1 MPQAA
6 PAHSLGALT
15 LGELG
20 IPGLVLLALLWLRW
34 FQMGASF
41 LWKRTPE
48 PMRRLAV
55 GIFFSLCGLFL
66 QSLTEWVFRHSPI
79 YYVNHIL
86 LGALAAL
93 YYEKRQAKR
102 EARLQEEFE
111 NILPERQISAAPEFE
126 PANAFHSTATKR
138 LQRLFHARASFA

>member
-6 PAHSLGALT
+6 PAHSLEALT

-20 IPGLVLLALLWLRW
+20 IPGLVLLGLLWLRW

-41 LWKRTPE
+41 LWRRTAD
-48 PMRRLAV
+48 PMRRIAI
-55 GIFFSLCGLFL
+55 GIFFSFVGLFL

-79 YYVNHIL
+79 YYGAHIL

-93 YYEKRQAKR
+93 YYEKRHSTVS
-102 EARLQEEFE
+102 QEQ
-111 NILPERQISAAPEFE
+111 PEIVPLDTANSFSRFE
-126 PANAFHSTATKR
+126 PATVTVFP
-138 LQRLFHARASFA
+138 